1 MRYTKSLKGSVNFKR
16 VLKQGKYV
24 SGKILAV
31 YVKKNSV
38 EDENNLGICVS
49 KKHGNSVIR
58 NKLKRW
64 AREAYYF
71 YEKEIVRGYNIVIL
85 YRKDMHVNELNF
97 NVVRDEIKDLFIK
110 NDLLYG

>member
-31 YVKKNSV
+31 YVRKNNL
-38 EDENNLGICVS
+38 DENNLGICVS
-49 KKHGNSVIR
+49 KKHGNSVVR

-64 AREAYYF
+64 AREGYYF

-85 YRKDMHVNELNF
+85 FRKDIPVNELDF
-97 NVVRDEIKDLFIK
+97 NVVKDEIKDLFIK
-110 NDLLYG
+110 IGLLHG